1 MEHIEKVG
9 NKLYTPDFMQILS
22 KELGQNAEDII
33 YKKIFGEEEN
43 VQVNGKKYTIFPI
56 GNINTRVQG
65 ILDGRIP
72 RSRGT
77 DSISGALR
85 ILTSKLVPIRI
96 NEASVKQIRDS
107 YISHYHDS
115 LGEDWSNDDFDNRL
129 NSLSY
134 VTYKYARDEETNEV
148 FVVGFFGVQIAT
160 AAGGKY
166 LTNGEL
172 YVLPEF
178 RGRKIATELIHQ
190 TLSLAHED
198 GIDNFD
204 SLTYSVP
211 GSDSLRFW
219 ENIGANDSGLYH
231 ISGSVSEML
240 NNTGE
245 DNMAKK

>member
-1 MEHIEKVG
+1 MEHIEKIE
-9 NKLYTPDFMQILS
+9 NKLYTHDFMQILS

-33 YKKIFGEEEN
+33 YKIVFGEDEYI
-43 VQVNGKKYTIFPI
+43 QVDGKEYTVFPI

-72 RSRGT
+72 RTRGT
-77 DSISGALR
+77 DSISGASR
-85 ILTSKLVPIRI
+85 ILTSKLEPIRV
-96 NEASVKQIRDS
+96 NEASVERIRDS
-107 YISHYHDS
+107 YISHYRDS
-115 LGEDWSNDDFDNRL
+115 LGEEWSTDDFNNRL

-134 VTYKYARDEETNEV
+134 VTYKYARDEETGEIIV
-148 FVVGFFGVQIAT
+148 IGFFGVEIAT

-190 TLSLAHED
+190 TFSLAHED
-198 GIDNFD
+198 GIENFD
-204 SLTYSVP
+204 SLTYSIP
-211 GSDSLRFW
+211 GSDSLKFW

-231 ISGSVSEML
+231 ISGSVSEIL
-240 NNTGE
+240 NNTSNGPRL
-245 DNMAKK
+245 KK